1 MTTKRLYFLY
11 HFKAVAV
18 RKNHKSGFKNFLAL
32 NNKFILK
39 GHNFKNISFLQNRK
53 EFHSFDEIKQMIEKI
68 ISINL
73 PENLF
78 SDEQNVRK
86 IIAEFNVKD
95 SPNSRRIV
103 GTIYN
108 SDGLEKFGIFF

>member
-1 MTTKRLYFLY
+1 
-11 HFKAVAV
+11 
-18 RKNHKSGFKNFLAL
+18 
-32 NNKFILK
+32 
-39 GHNFKNISFLQNRK
+39 
-53 EFHSFDEIKQMIEKI
+53 MIEKI

-108 SDGLEKFGIFF
+108 SDGLEKFGIFFKDIKHSYFKLSANKLQRQKVIKVLVQSRN